1 MSNIYRDK
9 KIAVLG
15 TTSYQAEL
23 MERAKSL
30 GIEVHAF
37 AWAADDVG
45 EKVADYFYP
54 ISIVE
59 KDEILKKCQ
68 EIGIDGI
75 TSVACDIAMPTVSYA
90 ADKLGLIHNTLHC
103 TEISTHKGKMRE
115 AFRSNNDPSP
125 LSVTVDDSHPLEMEN
140 PVFPLIVKP
149 TDRSGSR
156 GITKVY
162 KESELSK
169 AIKIAINESYDKRAV
184 VEEYAEG
191 QEYSVEYV
199 SWEGKHNFL
208 ALTKKYTT
216 GSPHYIETGHRQPSG
231 VDEKTLERVKKVISH
246 ALDSL
251 EIKYGASH
259 SEIKIDDEGN
269 IKIIEIGGRMG
280 GDHIGT
286 KLVEMSTGIDFLKA
300 VIDVA
305 LGYEP
310 DVTPKH
316 RTMAAGV
323 RFIVNKEDR
332 ELLADIQKTNPG
344 VLTHVEVWDDS
355 LAEITNSTDRHGLF
369 VMQAENSE
377 ELDKYFEGLE

>member
-1 MSNIYRDK
+1 MKDLYKEK
-9 KIAVLG
+9 KLAVLG

-23 MERAKSL
+23 MKKAKSL

-45 EKVADYFYP
+45 EKIADFFHP

-59 KDEILKKCQ
+59 KDDILAKCQ
-68 EIGIDGI
+68 ELQVDGI
-75 TSVACDIAMPTVSYA
+75 CSVACDIAMPTVSYVA
-90 ADKLGLIHNTLHC
+90 EHMGLVHNSIHS
-103 TEISTHKGKMRE
+103 TEISTHKGMMRT
-115 AFRSNNDPSP
+115 AFREKKDPSP
-125 LSVTVDDSHPLEMEN
+125 VSITVNEKNALSKEEM
-140 PVFPLIVKP
+140 VFPLIVKP

-162 KESELSK
+162 SKEELCS
-169 AIKIAINESYDKRAV
+169 AIEIAISESYDNKAV
-184 VEEYAEG
+184 VEEYVEG
-191 QEYSVEYV
+191 QEYSVEYI
-199 SWEGKHNFL
+199 SWKGKHSFL

-216 GSPHYIETGHRQPSG
+216 GSPHYIETGHRQSAG
-231 VDEKTLERVKKVISH
+231 VDDDILEKVKSVVSH

-251 EIKYGASH
+251 EIEYGASH
-259 SEIKIDDEGN
+259 SEIKIDGNGN

-310 DVTPKH
+310 DITPKH

-323 RFIVNKEDR
+323 RFIINKEDR
-332 ELLADIQKTNPG
+332 EILADIQKTNPSI
-344 VLTHVEVWDDS
+344 LTHVEVWDDS

-369 VMQAENSE
+369 IMQAENSE